1 MGPFDVVLAP
11 WRAARVLA
19 RAAEDLNAVAERAR
33 RDPDPVE
40 QARERLDALFTELE
54 TLIAGIRKVDTSAVA
69 LGAGGEDL
77 LLATRSLNSTARA
90 IETGGRDLR
99 RTGEVLD
106 EHTQELITG
115 GQELTA
121 VAKDLADSLQ
131 VLRAALPVCWRGSA
145 AWNSSRNR
153 SIRWRRP
160 SSRCRALPRESG
172 ECRTACPA
180 KADARSPHS
189 RPTPAFG
196 ATLPN
201 RRLTVASRDTQSAD
215 PRTYPRCCRCLAG
228 RPR

>member
-1 MGPFDVVLAP
+1 MMGPVEVVLAP
-11 WRAARVLA
+11 WRAVRVLA

-54 TLIAGIRKVDTSAVA
+54 TLIAGIRKVDASAVA

-99 RTGEVLD
+99 RTGQVLD

-115 GQELTA
+115 GQDLTA

-131 VLRAALPVCWRGSA
+131 VLRV
-145 AWNSSRNR
+145 
-153 SIRWRRP
+153 
-160 SSRCRALPRESG
+160 ALPRLLEGLDSVEQLEESV
-172 ECRTACPA
+172 E
-180 KADARSPHS
+180 
-189 RPTPAFG
+189 
-196 ATLPN
+196 
-201 RRLTVASRDTQSAD
+201 TVAETVEPLQGVAKGVGRVSERLSRQ
-215 PRTYPRCCRCLAG
+215 G
-228 RPR
+228 